1 METVPLDALEG
12 AGLRRA
18 CLFGLGGERFAV
30 DVRQAREIVV
40 LESLTRVP
48 GAPASLLG
56 ITNLRGTV
64 LPVADARPLL
74 GLAPGSVTAGTQAV
88 VLAADDLRAAMP
100 IDRVLGLDWF
110 GAPHDLGDAARR
122 ALGSLALG
130 ILPWGD
136 ERFTLL
142 DARAVLD
149 ALRSGWS
156 KGGSP

>member
-30 DVRQAREIVV
+30 DVRQAREIIV
-40 LESLTRVP
+40 LEAITWVP
-48 GAPASLLG
+48 GAPRPLLG
-56 ITNLRGTV
+56 VTNLRGAV

-74 GLAPGSVTAGTQAV
+74 GLPTRSVTAGTQAV
-88 VLAADDLRAAMP
+88 VLAEGDLRAAIP

-110 GAPHDLGDAARR
+110 GEPHDLGDTARR
-122 ALGSLALG
+122 ALGPLALG
-130 ILPWGD
+130 VLPRGD

-142 DARAVLD
+142 DAHAVLD

-156 KGGSP
+156 KGGSS

>member
-48 GAPASLLG
+48 GAPALLLG
-56 ITNLRGTV
+56 VTNLRGTV

-74 GLAPGSVTAGTQAV
+74 ALPARPVTAGTQAV
-88 VLAADDLRAAMP
+88 VLAEGDLRAAIP

-110 GAPHDLGDAARR
+110 GEPHDLGDAARR
-122 ALGSLALG
+122 ALGPLALG
-130 ILPWGD
+130 VLPRGD

-142 DARAVLD
+142 DAHAVLD